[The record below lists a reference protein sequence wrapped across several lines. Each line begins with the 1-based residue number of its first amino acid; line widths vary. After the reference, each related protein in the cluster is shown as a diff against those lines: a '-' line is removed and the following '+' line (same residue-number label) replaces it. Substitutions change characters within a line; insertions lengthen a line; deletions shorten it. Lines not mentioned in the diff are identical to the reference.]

1 MYQSTTN
8 TLTWSGGGHHPS
20 VVLVP
25 GQPDRIVLT
34 SEGPMMGVLR
44 KAEFPAQSIQIPPET
59 RLLIF
64 SDGVFPLLAIWI
76 FLLMC
81 QSRRVTSSYREHHT
95 RKLSIGYAFW
105 SKTRNHRLRF
115 GCRALQLYLEL

>member
-8 TLTWSGGGHHPS
+8 TLIWSGGGHHPS

-34 SEGPMMGVLR
+34 SEGPMMAVLR

-59 RLLIF
+59 RPLIF

-81 QSRRVTSSYREHHT
+81 QSRRVTSVTGNITRESSRLDTRSGQRREITGYGSAVGHSSY
-95 RKLSIGYAFW
+95 I
-105 SKTRNHRLRF
+105 
-115 GCRALQLYLEL
+115 